1 MTILSDTQRVL
12 LSHAAQR
19 PDANVLPLPTS
30 ITAPQPALE
39 KSIGALLSRGLIE
52 KVVVSDVTRAW
63 SQDGDQRYGLRICDA
78 GLVASGVAT
87 APGAVDEVQAEL
99 PTAKKFSKVA
109 AVLELLTRG
118 EGATLNDLVVA
129 TGWLP
134 HTTRAVLTGLRKK
147 GYAIA
152 KAKRDGI
159 TC

>member
-1 MTILSDTQRVL
+1 ML

-30 ITAPQPALE
+30 ITAPRAALE

-52 KVVVSDVTRAW
+52 KVVVSDVSRAW
-63 SQDGDQRYGLRICDA
+63 SQDGEQRYGLRICDA
-78 GLVASGVAT
+78 GLVAIGVVA
-87 APGAVDEVQAEL
+87 APGAVDEVRAEL
-99 PTAKKFSKVA
+99 STAKKFSKLG
-109 AVLELLTRG
+109 AVLELLMRG
-118 EGATLNDLVVA
+118 EGATLDDLVVA

-159 TC
+159 TCYSISVVA